1 MYIKFRNPLKVI
13 PFYGERLCMRIIKYV
28 NMAQIYD
35 GLFNELDNKLVEV
48 ILIRLRIMLCYENTD
63 IMDFLLER

>member
-1 MYIKFRNPLKVI
+1 
-13 PFYGERLCMRIIKYV
+13 MRIIKYV